1 MMKAL
6 APFLVAIPDTWKAL
20 SALAGAVAFGIAV
33 TVMGMRFGE
42 LPAQVEQNRNA
53 HIENASAIKILNAEI
68 SEQNRKLDRVLCI
81 LTLPENTTTLE
92 AERVC
97 R

>member
-6 APFLVAIPDTWKAL
+6 AAIPDTWKAL
-20 SALAGAVAFGIAV
+20 SALAGAVAFGIAA

-42 LPAQVEQNRNA
+42 LPAQVEQNRDAHVANA
-53 HIENASAIKILNAEI
+53 AAIQLLNAEI

-81 LTLPENTTTLE
+81 LTLPETTSNLE
-92 AERVC
+92 AERRC
-97 R
+97 Q